1 MSSCAVS
8 TMYLLCYVTNWL
20 KLCKVL
26 GLVYKQEHAD
36 NYDESI
42 LSIKLCIQSKE
53 LFVFDVYET
62 VIH

>member
-1 MSSCAVS
+1 
-8 TMYLLCYVTNWL
+8 MYLLCYVTNWL

-42 LSIKLCIQSKE
+42 LSIKLCVQSKE